1 MSWFLAT
8 VVNKWM
14 ALGLVVGAGS
24 RVVGGQVISV
34 TTGLAAGILLVE
46 GARLAV
52 WYFGK

>member
-1 MSWFLAT
+1 MGWFLAT

-14 ALGLVVGAGS
+14 ALGLIVGACS
-24 RVVGGQVISV
+24 RVIGGQVISV

-46 GARLAV
+46 GVRLAV